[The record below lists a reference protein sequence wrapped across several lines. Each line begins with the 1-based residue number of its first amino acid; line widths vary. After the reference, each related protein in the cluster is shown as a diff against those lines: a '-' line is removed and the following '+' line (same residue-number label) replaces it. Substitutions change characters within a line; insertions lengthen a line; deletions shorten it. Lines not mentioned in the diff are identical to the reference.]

1 MGPIIMFTSVV
12 IALLLAFNTSFSIP
26 HYYATTADMRYFN
39 TALNL
44 IRSIKVNDYKDL
56 EQILVF
62 DIGFSPGQVEYL
74 KRQSK
79 VKVIK
84 IRPVHRDLTK
94 FFKTAPGRNVRGW
107 FAWKPVAIKQALEE
121 YPYIL
126 YLDSGMRV
134 LKPLDFLF
142 KYIEQNGYFLV
153 DAETK
158 IWNRLTNALRPLVES
173 VPEYNEKIMGQ
184 DVGMHCGGIQGLS
197 REALQ
202 GYINPIYEHVKDISL
217 FSDDGSAE
225 RGFGSGRHDQTLFSI
240 YGRKLGLEM
249 FLPGWNILKVD
260 GQEYK
265 FHIHWDKSQLNEA
278 SCIFY

>member
-1 MGPIIMFTSVV
+1 V
-12 IALLLAFNTSFSIP
+12 IKFFVFLFIFNFVFSIP

-44 IRSIKVNDYKDL
+44 IRSIKTNDYKDL

-84 IRPVHRDLTK
+84 IRSVHRDLTK

-142 KYIEQNGYFLV
+142 EYIAENNYFLI

-158 IWNRLTNALRPLVES
+158 IWNRFTSPLKKIIES
-173 VPEYNEKIMGQ
+173 VSEYEDK

-197 REALQ
+197 RAMLSD
-202 GYINPIYEHVKDISL
+202 YIDPIYDYVAKDVSL
-217 FSDDGSAE
+217 FVDDGSALL
-225 RGFGSGRHDQTLFSI
+225 GFGSGRHDQTIFSI
-240 YGRKLGLEM
+240 YGRRLNLKM
-249 FLPGWNILKVD
+249 FNPGWNKLKAKNN
-260 GQEYK
+260 EYK
-265 FHIHWDKSQLNEA
+265 FHIHWDKGQLNEQ